1 MHRIIIFLKMQKN
14 EQIFEISNEK
24 SLDNIAPALKK

>member
-14 EQIFEISNEK
+14 EQIFEISDEK
-24 SLDNIAPALKK
+24 SLENIVPKLKK

>member
-14 EQIFEISNEK
+14 EQIFEISDEK
-24 SLDNIAPALKK
+24 SLDNIAPTLKK

>member
-24 SLDNIAPALKK
+24 SLDNIAPTLKK